1 MKANP
6 RTNLKSNVS
15 GKFQERKA
23 IYGVCWEFENNT
35 RKYECARLYECK
47 YVLKFVIAPVIIHLS
62 YYLEMN
68 LSCCFLKAS
77 LCMLSIVGY
86 TRAVYNLCNLG

>member
-6 RTNLKSNVS
+6 RTYLKGNVS

-23 IYGVCWEFENNT
+23 IYGECWEFENNT
-35 RKYECARLYECK
+35 RKHECARLDKCQ
-47 YVLKFVIAPVIIHLS
+47 YVLKFVIAPVIVCLS

-68 LSCCFLKAS
+68 LSCCFLKAL
-77 LCMLSIVGY
+77 LCMLSIVGS